1 MTDVSIHPKDLAAAR
16 AVEDT
21 MYFVESYN
29 VLAERVHAT
38 CVEKGFWPR
47 NLADRNDGEAIALM
61 HEELSEAL
69 WALRHGNPADEKLPA
84 FTNLEV
90 ELADAIIRIM
100 DYGKGRGLRVAEA
113 LVAKMAYNAT
123 RPYKHGR
130 EF

>member
-1 MTDVSIHPKDLAAAR
+1 MATYAHDRFIDGYNELA
-16 AVEDT
+16 DK
-21 MYFVESYN
+21 
-29 VLAERVHAT
+29 VHAT
-38 CVEKGFWPR
+38 CIEKGFWPE
-47 NLADRNDGEAIALM
+47 NRNDGEAIALM

-69 WALRHGNPADEKLPA
+69 WALRHGNPADEKLPD
-84 FTNLEV
+84 FLNLEV

-130 EF
+130 AF

>member
-1 MTDVSIHPKDLAAAR
+1 MTDDAMLSLSPTDEFIDA
-16 AVEDT
+16 
-21 MYFVESYN
+21 YN
-29 VLAERVHAT
+29 EIASVVHAT
-38 CVEKGFWPR
+38 CVEKGFWPEDF
-47 NLADRNDGEAIALM
+47 NDRNDGEAIALM

-90 ELADAIIRIM
+90 ELADVIIRIM

-113 LVAKMAYNAT
+113 LIAKMAYNTT